1 MAIST
6 FKRYETK
13 FMLTRT
19 QFEALTTALQEYM
32 IPDAYCTD
40 GKLYTIYN
48 IYYDTPDNQL
58 IRHSLSKPYYKEK
71 LRLRSYKQN
80 AGENDKVYLEI
91 KKKIGG
97 IVAKRRASL
106 TLGEARNFLENGE
119 YPEEPSYIN
128 KQVLDEISYFLEAY
142 RDIKPKAYIAYDRMA
157 MFAKDDN
164 NFRITFDTNIRTRR
178 DDLTLSSSAY
188 GKQLLLPDHF
198 LMEIK
203 IISAMPLWLAGL
215 LSELGIYKTS
225 FSKYGTEYK
234 NYLHDHEYYKLKD
247 AI

>member
-13 FMLTRT
+13 FMLTRI

-91 KKKIGG
+91 KKK
-97 IVAKRRASL
+97 
-106 TLGEARNFLENGE
+106 NH
-119 YPEEPSYIN
+119 Y
-128 KQVLDEISYFLEAY
+128 
-142 RDIKPKAYIAYDRMA
+142 
-157 MFAKDDN
+157 
-164 NFRITFDTNIRTRR
+164 NI
-178 DDLTLSSSAY
+178 
-188 GKQLLLPDHF
+188 
-198 LMEIK
+198 
-203 IISAMPLWLAGL
+203 
-215 LSELGIYKTS
+215 
-225 FSKYGTEYK
+225 
-234 NYLHDHEYYKLKD
+234 
-247 AI
+247 